1 MKRQIIFAGIILC
14 FLSPALL
21 QGQETGLLR
30 MDKKHQTS
38 KSDVSLW
45 GGVEEGRFKPAHAA
59 LFQWSAGAEG
69 RFFRPG
75 KTTTWVGTV
84 SLEQTMGKHLGS
96 SLFLEPEHFPMDLW
110 ETTTGM
116 ASRQTGHVEMA
127 FLGDLSDLWAAGLR
141 ASLKAANEAKRKELP
156 HSSFGMD
163 LQLEPTLTF
172 LSDDDACIIA
182 SYLVQLRTERVKMEQ
197 DVFFDRG
204 MGYWSY
210 EPGNTIFPVL
220 EFTHGFNGS
229 YHSPEFSLGFGI
241 NWKRGQAG
249 GEDYSRFR
257 FPGSTIKGSFETMV
271 EGFDVDQVYRV
282 SYQRERDQLREA
294 VDDGYSSLS
303 DRTGRNVSLRFGLQP
318 HDGAL
323 KIIAIDLDANQW
335 LERTTVSPY
344 DSIKQYGGTATLLS
358 SLSFGKF
365 DLDANVS
372 AGRGWWQ
379 DRGRTYETEDDPLRL
394 TENWLRKMD
403 YRMVPRMGMGG
414 ALTWH
419 ATFLKGLSFRLY
431 ACWYRA
437 FKDSHL
443 GGKNREIA
451 TLTIGYTY

>member
-1 MKRQIIFAGIILC
+1 MKRLITLAGIALC
-14 FLSPALL
+14 LFSPTLL

-30 MDKKHQTS
+30 MNKKQNAAQ
-38 KSDVSLW
+38 SDVKVW
-45 GGVEEGRFKPAHAA
+45 GGVEDGRFKPTHAA

-75 KTTTWVGTV
+75 KTATWVGTV
-84 SLEQTMGKHLGS
+84 SLEQTTGKHNGS
-96 SLFLEPEHFPMDLW
+96 SLFLEPEYFPMDLW
-110 ETTTGM
+110 ETTTGI
-116 ASRQTGHVEMA
+116 ASRQTGRVEMD
-127 FLGDLSDLWAAGLR
+127 FLGDITDIWAAGFR
-141 ASLKAANEAKRKELP
+141 ASLKAMNEAKRKELP

-163 LQLEPTLTF
+163 VQLEPTLTF
-172 LSDDDACIIA
+172 QSDDDECLIA
-182 SYLVQLRTERVKMEQ
+182 SYLVQLRTERVKMDQ
-197 DVFFDRG
+197 DVFFDWG
-204 MGYWSY
+204 MGYWAHD
-210 EPGNTIFPVL
+210 PGMTLFPVL

-229 YHSPEFSLGFGI
+229 YHSPEFTLGFGI
-241 NWKRGQAG
+241 TWKRGQAG
-249 GEDYSRFR
+249 GKDYSGFR
-257 FPGSTIKGSFETMV
+257 FPGSTVKGLFETMV

-294 VDDGYSSLS
+294 VDGGYSSLS
-303 DRTGRNVSLRFGLQP
+303 DRTGRNMSVRFGLRP

-323 KIIAIDLDANQW
+323 KNIAIDLAGNQW

-344 DSIKQYGGTATLLS
+344 DSIEQYGGTATLLS

-365 DLDANVS
+365 DLDASVS
-372 AGRGWWQ
+372 AGRGWWR

-394 TENWLRKMD
+394 TDNWLRKMD

-414 ALTWH
+414 TLTWH
-419 ATFLKGLSFRLY
+419 ASFLKGLSFQLY
-431 ACWYRA
+431 AYWYRA